1 MGAHNGQTLALRK
14 KVIPV
19 DKDCNFLAHYDL
31 NANDVLKGVTP
42 VASPSAPLFDGVSGF
57 INCGNDPAL
66 NQTFPLGFTI
76 EGWGKQ
82 TASTSAR
89 DAWLVDK
96 DITGFR
102 IWGKDQMQFLF
113 RGPDATNYGWVTVTG
128 PAVVMNEWHHIA
140 GVVDNVALK
149 AYLYVDGI
157 LKTTVTMSK
166 PYIFGYG
173 ANKFT
178 IGAHSN
184 QSGTCWPGQAAD
196 IRLWNHPR
204 SAQEIK
210 ANMNST
216 LSPNESGLVAYWKL
230 NEGSG
235 IVAADSL
242 GGNDGILMGSSTWSE
257 GRNLY
262 KLGSEGYFGNGLMLE
277 DKTTN
282 LLTISDGRW
291 SMNQKNHAGTVTVTS
306 MSNSEFTTSARFD
319 FTPIIETGVSEWQ
332 LGQYSTSGVAW
343 VIDKTYT
350 WSIYVKRLTS
360 DHVTVSLRDGSSQN
374 PQGGYM
380 GTTNVTHPIGE
391 WARLTHT
398 WKATTDIGG
407 SVFYITS
414 STPNAS
420 FEVAN
425 PQIENRE
432 VATSFV
438 NGSRGIATVQY
449 PISVLNQDEGTI
461 SFWAKLPFSLPFT
474 SLSLE
479 YLYLSTSNAYGGAN
493 SLNFQA
499 FNGTYNDRVIGTHW
513 ASTDSSSNHKPIS
526 MSQVPNY
533 NNGGWNMFTITW
545 KNPNGYKVYINGQV
559 IGDPAGA
566 GKPLKPFDSD
576 VLTMKGMYLDE
587 LRIDQVQR
595 TDEEIQTWYYC
606 DSPFYPKGIYKQAY

>member
-82 TASTSAR
+82 TASTSAK

-173 ANKFT
+173 ANKLT

-184 QSGTCWPGQAAD
+184 QSGTCWQGQAAD
-196 IRLWNHPR
+196 IRLWNRPR

-230 NEGSG
+230 NEGRG
-235 IVAADSL
+235 VVAADSV
-242 GGNDGILMGSSTWSE
+242 GGNDGILMGSSTWYE

-262 KLGSEGYFGNGLMLE
+262 KLGSEGYFGNGLLLE
-277 DKTTN
+277 DRTTN
-282 LLTISDGRW
+282 LLPIADNKW
-291 SMNQKNHAGTVTVTS
+291 SLNIKNYAGTFRVTS
-306 MSNSEFTTSARFD
+306 INNSDFTTSARFD
-319 FTPIIETGVSEWQ
+319 FQPIIDSGTSGWQ
-332 LGQYSTSGVAW
+332 LGQYSTTGVTW
-343 VIDKTYT
+343 VIGTTYT
-350 WSIYVKRLTS
+350 WSIYVRRLTS
-360 DHVTVSLRDGSSQN
+360 HHVTVSIRDGSSQN
-374 PQGGYM
+374 PQGGYQ
-380 GTTNVTHPIGE
+380 GTTDVTHPVGK

-398 WKATTDIGG
+398 WTATADTGG
-407 SVFYITS
+407 GVFYITS
-414 STPNAS
+414 NDTAS
-420 FEVAN
+420 FEVAD
-425 PQIENRE
+425 PQIEAKE
-432 VATSFV
+432 LATSFV
-438 NGSRGIATVQY
+438 SGSRGMSTIQY
-449 PISVLNQDEGTI
+449 PISILSPTEGTL
-461 SFWAKLPFSLPFT
+461 SFWAKLPYSLPKT
-474 SLSLE
+474 TPSLD
-479 YLYLSTSNAYGGAN
+479 YLYFSTANAYGGGS

-499 FNGTYNDRVIGTHW
+499 FNSNYNDRIIGVHW
-513 ASTDSSSNHKPIS
+513 AGTDASSNHQPIQL
-526 MSQVPNY
+526 SQVTNY

-545 KNPNGYKVYINGQV
+545 KNPNGYKVYVNGLLV
-559 IGDPAGA
+559 GSAAD
-566 GKPLKPFDSD
+566 GKTLRPFDSD
-576 VLTMKGMYLDE
+576 VFTMKGMCLDE
-587 LRIDQVQR
+587 MRIDQTQR
-595 TDEEIQTWYYC
+595 TDDEILAWYYSE
-606 DSPFYPKGIYKQAY
+606 SPFFPKGIYKQSY